1 MAAVNFPDP
10 ADSPWTNPDNGVTYI
25 YDSGVWKVLGGTPS
39 GTDFVKLDDEGTKQ
53 VIKSAGIGISDGTN
67 ENITLGA
74 NGAGQFAGAVSADSG
89 AFTNAVAADSATFTN
104 AVTADSGAF
113 ANAVTADSGDITNAL
128 SAGSGSFSTTVSVT
142 GKLTAGTFDL
152 ESLTPLS

>member
-25 YDSGVWKVLGGTPS
+25 YDSGVWKVLSGTPS
-39 GTDFVKLDDEGTKQ
+39 GTGFVKLDDGGAKQ
-53 VIKSAGIGISDGTN
+53 IIKSAGIDISDGTD
-67 ENITLGA
+67 ENISLGPD
-74 NGAGQFAGAVSADSG
+74 GAGQFAGAVSADSG
-89 AFTNAVAADSATFTN
+89 AFTNAVAADSGAFTN
-104 AVTADSGAF
+104 AVTADSGA
-113 ANAVTADSGDITNAL
+113 ITNAL

-152 ESLTPLS
+152 ESLSSLP